1 MSLAFR
7 ASATNHT
14 YQRSLMVFGFTA
26 LFLLGCDQAAKVAAR
41 HVLVGLNDSIVLIP
55 QVLGLSYVENRG
67 AAFGMLQNQQIIFVA
82 IALLVSAGALYYII
96 FGHSKSILEVA
107 ALACIVSG
115 AIGNLIDRMVF
126 GYVTDFIAT
135 LFMRFP
141 VFNIADMAICVG
153 CALFV
158 CSQLIPPRRGNAQD
172 SLHAPSM
179 GEEE

>member
-1 MSLAFR
+1 MTLAP
-7 ASATNHT
+7 SHDHT
-14 YQRSLMVFGFTA
+14 YPRALMVFGFTA
-26 LFLLGCDQAAKVAAR
+26 LFLLGCDQVAKVAAR
-41 HVLVGLNDSIVLIP
+41 HALVGLNDSIVLIP

-82 IALLVSAGALYYII
+82 IALVVSAGALYYIV
-96 FGHSKSILEVA
+96 FGHYKSILEVA

-135 LFMRFP
+135 LFMHFP

-158 CSQLIPPRRGNAQD
+158 CSQLIP
-172 SLHAPSM
+172 LHREKTNHSHSAVFESKE
-179 GEEE
+179 G